1 MINQLDEMRRSQ
13 QVQSEEHIGFV
24 WEHCSFHMD
33 GFTFQSKRII
43 ELVEHLVDG
52 VAVSLV
58 ADGFVVALSA
68 RTATTSTSDDWRGD
82 GQKAEDEESQNIHSE

>member
-1 MINQLDEMRRSQ
+1 MIYSRTQQSQ
-13 QVQSEEHIGFV
+13 DKTRNDLFLS
-24 WEHCSFHMD
+24 
-33 GFTFQSKRII
+33 I

>member
-1 MINQLDEMRRSQ
+1 MIYSWTQ
-13 QVQSEEHIGFV
+13 QSNDLFL
-24 WEHCSFHMD
+24 CM
-33 GFTFQSKRII
+33 

-52 VAVSLV
+52 VTVSFV

-68 RTATTSTSDDWRGD
+68 RTATTSTSDDWRSD